1 MTLVNCYISG
11 PGSCMS
17 FVIQKY
23 EQALQFLITVT
34 DIWRMSFESKKS
46 TLFQRLVLTPS
57 GGMGKWEDFL

>member
-1 MTLVNCYISG
+1 
-11 PGSCMS
+11 MS